1 MKPKARGTPNDL
13 LQALLD
19 EMLAEE
25 PGPRAEGARS
35 LRARLVSRLYFAGFQ
50 VIEEIGTVGERTV
63 PFVLGVKGHA
73 RASERAVLVAA
84 TLRPALWAQGRRSNR
99 PVPEGTLQSALLPT
113 GVAGVAC
120 ALAAMGRLRESE
132 LNRPLVFL
140 VAFDEAERGSA
151 LVPVR
156 ERYGLD
162 VATAL
167 LLHPTAGGVALASP
181 GLVALEVGLRRCVPE
196 WRVGSLERTLRL
208 SAKGA
213 RAVPDLLEALSG
225 LVRAG
230 GAVFEPNLVR
240 DGAEAVATALVAAP
254 EGWEVPPSVVAAPAA
269 PDRLGY
275 PLGPELAAAHEAW
288 VRLRDAFPEV
298 AATGLN
304 VEGDALR
311 LALQAPLAPDV
322 DLATT
327 DLALECA
334 IAGLEPPPGLEL
346 EVSPRLHRPP
356 FLASARVREVLA
368 ATIPDLAP
376 QVSVVPSEAGF
387 AGTSEVLLI
396 GPEEVGQGATLPR
409 ARAEVVTDRMVR
421 LLVRLLG

>member
-1 MKPKARGTPNDL
+1 MKLKARGTPSDL
-13 LQALLD
+13 LQALQD

-63 PFVLGVKGHA
+63 PFVLGVKGPT

-84 TLRPALWAQGRRSNR
+84 TLKPALWAQGPRSRR

-120 ALAAMGRLRESE
+120 ALAAMGRLHEAE
-132 LNRPLVFL
+132 VKRPLVFL
-140 VAFDEAERGSA
+140 VAFDEAVRGSA

-167 LLHPTAGGVALASP
+167 LLHPTGGGVALASP
-181 GLVALEVGLRRCVPE
+181 GLVALDLGLRRRVPE
-196 WRVGSLERTLRL
+196 WRVDSLERTLRL
-208 SAKGA
+208 RARGE
-213 RAVPDLLEALSG
+213 RAVPELLAALAG

-230 GAVFEPNLVR
+230 GTVFEPALLS
-240 DGAEAVATALVAAP
+240 DGADVVAEALVAAP
-254 EGWEVPPSVVAAPAA
+254 ATWEVPPSLVAEPAT
-269 PDRLGY
+269 PDRLGT

-288 VRLRDAFPEV
+288 TRLAEAFPGLV
-298 AATGLN
+298 ATDLR
-304 VEGDALR
+304 VDGDALQV
-311 LALQAPLAPDV
+311 ALQAPLAPEV

-327 DLALECA
+327 DLALERA
-334 IAGLEPPPGLEL
+334 IAGLETPAGLEL

-356 FLASARVREVLA
+356 FVAGPRVRDVLA
-368 ATIPDLAP
+368 LTAPDLSP
-376 QVSVVPSEAGF
+376 QVSLVPSEAGF
-387 AGTSEVLLI
+387 AGTSEVILI
-396 GPEEVGQGATLPR
+396 GPEIVGQGATLPR
-409 ARAEVVTDRMVR
+409 ERAEVVTERMVR